1 MNSSIAFL
9 YSIFLL
15 EWKWHNPQEFP
26 DLWFEQRIDL
36 RLSRKPWFSDVFLP
50 FKQPLVIY
58 EHIVAKHC
66 FLKNSAGHHGSFF
79 SEKRELHRR
88 GVPSPIHVHLVP
100 TRQVSLAP
108 IAASHYFLLTW
119 RFEVA
124 LLEPQENLVGGW
136 PTPLKNMSSSVGMM
150 TFPKYG
156 KIKFMFQ
163 TTNQKLNSY
172 WQTVGV
178 DLTALGPE
186 LLVRLERC
194 F

>member
-1 MNSSIAFL
+1 MAQSSRVPWPVIWAKDWFKAKQETMVFRCFL
-9 YSIFLL
+9 TLQTALSYLWAYRCQALL
-15 EWKWHNPQEFP
+15 PEKQC
-26 DLWFEQRIDL
+26 RT
-36 RLSRKPWFSDVFLP
+36 PWFL
-50 FKQPLVIY
+50 
-58 EHIVAKHC
+58 
-66 FLKNSAGHHGSFF
+66 F